1 MNTHQQNEFLQW
13 ATEHGLETKDWSEL
27 SFSPDPYLDRFWK
40 VPPEPKRQ
48 TVFLLCML
56 GLMSP
61 WKTCFVWRSMAH
73 WPAVP
78 DYSNINSR
86 VKHQILTGIGIPMGT
101 SEIVEFSR
109 SDTDRLITLLLTS
122 TSFGCTE
129 YDDLFL
135 MPDNAQFVMKTSHHD
150 VVEIAFGT
158 EQALTQFVDGMQ
170 AKGYSLPY
178 DLPDATFIMPEW
190 MKTE

>member
-1 MNTHQQNEFLQW
+1 
-13 ATEHGLETKDWSEL
+13 
-27 SFSPDPYLDRFWK
+27 
-40 VPPEPKRQ
+40 
-48 TVFLLCML
+48 
-56 GLMSP
+56 
-61 WKTCFVWRSMAH
+61 MAD

-86 VKHQILTGIGIPMGT
+86 VKHQILTGIGIPIGT

-122 TSFGCTE
+122 TSFGYTE

-170 AKGYSLPY
+170 AKGYSLP
-178 DLPDATFIMPEW
+178 DDIPDATFIMPEW